1 MISKLEMGEAM
12 DDIKALIEGLLEDL
26 GARDKKKINR
36 KVNTKN
42 LKANINIDL
51 ENKSDDYYLS
61 KLRIRNANINLPD
74 QVKKESINLYLNLIK
89 VGLAGKKILSNDLYN
104 QIYLLSRDY
113 VNSFYDPN
121 FEKKT
126 QSIYENLG
134 TFLDKDTIKILRD
147 TAKDFIKNIPRA
159 NEKTI
164 AFYDLTAN
172 GKQKVFWD
180 EDGSLREKYKFDID
194 QERAIESI
202 SKRSNI
208 LWDNEDLKNLTMNLF
223 LKSLKIV
230 FDDENINTDLLVAY
244 QKPYTLSKKL
254 LDALLIISE
263 ANVRSIFVFLSEIQS
278 QGAIDLLLENGASD
292 ILNIFMDY
300 QRSALFDL
308 KDKEIS
314 GIYLKYFKE
323 NPAKLTEFTRYIE
336 SLDIDRQIGILE
348 NFSKEQN
355 FNQILNA
362 LLKSKDPSLRIIA
375 LYHIYKS
382 KVNKKAHDKIL
393 FKVIK
398 EENYE
403 FFLDLV
409 KENNIDIGLISEILD
424 LDKIKPKR
432 ISLDDKKIARSRK
445 ALRSTVETISQFVG
459 EEENIEASEPL
470 PEKEEP
476 KEKNLSEASR
486 NFLKLLIEKGSLA
499 EDEVK
504 RIAQDQGLFLN
515 IFIKQVNDELYDFVN
530 DQTIRIEDGNVLID
544 EFYLNMVEEYIRW
557 EKSTLKKQTRL

>member
-51 ENKSDDYYLS
+51 ENMSDDYYLS

-121 FEKKT
+121 FDKKT

-134 TFLDKDTIKILRD
+134 TFLDKNTIKTLKD

-254 LDALLIISE
+254 LDALLVISE
-263 ANVRSIFVFLSEIQS
+263 ANVRSIFVFLSEIQT

-292 ILNIFMDY
+292 ILDIFMDY

-323 NPAKLTEFTRYIE
+323 NPAKLTEFTRFIE
-336 SLDIDRQIGILE
+336 SLDIYRQIGILE

-362 LLKSKDPSLRIIA
+362 LLKSKDPSLRIIS

-459 EEENIEASEPL
+459 EEENIETTYDL
-470 PEKEEP
+470 PEKEEEP
-476 KEKNLSEASR
+476 NEKNLSESSR
-486 NFLKLLIEKGSLA
+486 NFLKLLIEKGPIG
-499 EDEVK
+499 EDDARK
-504 RIAQDQGLFLN
+504 IAQDQGLFLN
-515 IFIKQVNDELYDFVN
+515 VFIKQVNDELYDYIN

-544 EFYLNMVEEYIRW
+544 EFYLDMVEEYIR
-557 EKSTLKKQTRL
+557 

>member
-89 VGLAGKKILSNDLYN
+89 IGLAGKKILSNDLYN

-134 TFLDKDTIKILRD
+134 TFLDKDTIKTLKD

-254 LDALLIISE
+254 LDSLLIISE
-263 ANVRSIFVFLSEIQS
+263 GNVRSIFVFLSEIQT

-292 ILNIFMDY
+292 ILDIFMDY
-300 QRSALFDL
+300 QRAVLFDL

-323 NPAKLTEFTRYIE
+323 NSAKLTEFTRFIE
-336 SLDIDRQIGILE
+336 SLDIDRQIEILE

-362 LLKSKDPSLRIIA
+362 IVKSKDPSLRIIA

-459 EEENIEASEPL
+459 EEENIETTYDL
-470 PEKEEP
+470 PEKEEEP
-476 KEKNLSEASR
+476 KEKNLSESSR
-486 NFLKLLIEKGSLA
+486 NFLKLLIEKGPIG
-499 EDEVK
+499 EDDARK
-504 RIAQDQGLFLN
+504 IAQDQGLFLN
-515 IFIKQVNDELYDFVN
+515 IFIKQVNDELYDYIN
-530 DQTIRIEDGNVLID
+530 DQTVRLEDGNVLID
-544 EFYLNMVEEYIRW
+544 EFYLDMVEEYIR
-557 EKSTLKKQTRL
+557 

>member
-180 EDGSLREKYKFDID
+180 EDGFLREKYKFDID

-254 LDALLIISE
+254 LDSLLIISE
-263 ANVRSIFVFLSEIQS
+263 ANVRSIFVFLSEIQT

-292 ILNIFMDY
+292 ILDIFMDY
-300 QRSALFDL
+300 QRAVLFDL

-323 NPAKLTEFTRYIE
+323 NSAKLTEFTRYIE
-336 SLDIDRQIGILE
+336 SLDIDRQIEILE

-362 LLKSKDPSLRIIA
+362 IVKSKDPSLRIIA

-470 PEKEEP
+470 PEKEEEP
-476 KEKNLSEASR
+476 KEKNLSESSR

-544 EFYLNMVEEYIRW
+544 EFYLDMVEEYIR
-557 EKSTLKKQTRL
+557 

>member
-1 MISKLEMGEAM
+1 MISKLEMEEAM

-89 VGLAGKKILSNDLYN
+89 IGLAGKKILSNDLYN

-202 SKRSNI
+202 GKRSNI

-244 QKPYTLSKKL
+244 KKPYTLSKKL

-292 ILNIFMDY
+292 ILDIFMDY
-300 QRSALFDL
+300 QRAVLFDL

-323 NPAKLTEFTRYIE
+323 NSAKLTEFTRFIE
-336 SLDIDRQIGILE
+336 SLDIDRQIEILE

-393 FKVIK
+393 FKLIK

-403 FFLDLV
+403 YFLDLV

-459 EEENIEASEPL
+459 EEENIETTYDL
-470 PEKEEP
+470 PEKEE
-476 KEKNLSEASR
+476 ESSENNLSESSR
-486 NFLKLLIEKGSLA
+486 NFLELLIEKGPIG
-499 EDEVK
+499 EDDARK
-504 RIAQDQGLFLN
+504 IAQDQGLFLN
-515 IFIKQVNDELYDFVN
+515 IFIKQVNDELYDYIN

-544 EFYLNMVEEYIRW
+544 EFYLDMVEEYLR
-557 EKSTLKKQTRL
+557 

>member
-121 FEKKT
+121 FDKKT

-134 TFLDKDTIKILRD
+134 TFLDKNTIKTLKD

-180 EDGSLREKYKFDID
+180 EAGSLREKYKFDID

-263 ANVRSIFVFLSEIQS
+263 ANVRSIFVFLSEIQT

-292 ILNIFMDY
+292 ILDIFMDY
-300 QRSALFDL
+300 QRAVLFDL

-323 NPAKLTEFTRYIE
+323 NSAKLTEFTRFIE

-393 FKVIK
+393 FNLIK

-403 FFLDLV
+403 YFLDLV

-459 EEENIEASEPL
+459 EEENIETTYDL
-470 PEKEEP
+470 PEKEEEA

-486 NFLKLLIEKGSLA
+486 NFLKQLIEKGPIG
-499 EDEVK
+499 EDDARK
-504 RIAQDQGLFLN
+504 IAQDQGLFLN
-515 IFIKQVNDELYDFVN
+515 IFIKQVNDELYDYIN

-544 EFYLNMVEEYIRW
+544 EFYLDMVEEYIR
-557 EKSTLKKQTRL
+557 

>member
-89 VGLAGKKILSNDLYN
+89 IGLAGKKILSNDLYN

-134 TFLDKDTIKILRD
+134 TFLDKDTIKTLKD

-254 LDALLIISE
+254 LDSLLIISE
-263 ANVRSIFVFLSEIQS
+263 GNVRSIFVFLSEIQT

-292 ILNIFMDY
+292 ILDIFMDY
-300 QRSALFDL
+300 QRAVLFDL

-323 NPAKLTEFTRYIE
+323 NSAKLTEFTRFIE
-336 SLDIDRQIGILE
+336 SLDIDRQIEILE

-362 LLKSKDPSLRIIA
+362 IVKSKDPSLRIIA

-459 EEENIEASEPL
+459 EEENIETTYDL
-470 PEKEEP
+470 PEKEEEP
-476 KEKNLSEASR
+476 KEKNLSESSR
-486 NFLKLLIEKGSLA
+486 NFLKLLIEKGPIG
-499 EDEVK
+499 EDDARK
-504 RIAQDQGLFLN
+504 IAQDQGLFLN
-515 IFIKQVNDELYDFVN
+515 IFIKQVNDELYDYIN
-530 DQTIRIEDGNVLID
+530 DQTVRLEDGNVLID
-544 EFYLNMVEEYIRW
+544 EFYLDMVEEYIRW
-557 EKSTLKKQTRL
+557 ER

>member
-1 MISKLEMGEAM
+1 MLNFISPKSIMISKLEMGEAM

-432 ISLDDKKIARSRK
+432 ISLDDKKIAKSRK

-470 PEKEEP
+470 PKKEEEP
-476 KEKNLSEASR
+476 NENNLSEASR
-486 NFLKLLIEKGSLA
+486 NFLKLLIEKGPVG
-499 EDEVK
+499 EDDARK
-504 RIAQDQGLFLN
+504 IAQDQGLFLN
-515 IFIKQVNDELYDFVN
+515 IFIKQVNDELYDYIN

-544 EFYLNMVEEYIRW
+544 EFYLDMVEEYIR
-557 EKSTLKKQTRL
+557 

>member
-36 KVNTKN
+36 KINTKN
-42 LKANINIDL
+42 LKVNINMDL
-51 ENKSDDYYLS
+51 ENMSDDYYLS

-121 FEKKT
+121 FDKKT

-134 TFLDKDTIKILRD
+134 TFLDKNTIKTLKD

-230 FDDENINTDLLVAY
+230 FDDENINTDLLVTY

-300 QRSALFDL
+300 QRSVLFDL

-323 NPAKLTEFTRYIE
+323 NSAKLTEFTRFIE

-393 FKVIK
+393 FNLIK

-470 PEKEEP
+470 PEKEEEP
-476 KEKNLSEASR
+476 KEKNLSESSR
-486 NFLKLLIEKGSLA
+486 NFLKLLIEKGSID
-499 EDEVK
+499 EDEAK
-504 RIAQDQGLFLN
+504 KMAQDQGLFLN
-515 IFIKQVNDELYDFVN
+515 IFIKQVNDELYDYIN
-530 DQTIRIEDGNVLID
+530 DQTVRLEDGNVLID
-544 EFYLNMVEEYIRW
+544 EFYLDMVEEYIR
-557 EKSTLKKQTRL
+557 

>member
-172 GKQKVFWD
+172 GKHKVFWD

-208 LWDNEDLKNLTMNLF
+208 LWENQDLKNLTINLF

-230 FDDENINTDLLVAY
+230 FDDGNINTDLLVAY

-263 ANVRSIFVFLSEIQS
+263 ANVRSIFVFLSEIQT
-278 QGAIDLLLENGASD
+278 QGAVDLLLENDASD
-292 ILNIFMDY
+292 ILDRIMDY
-300 QRSALFDL
+300 QRSALFAL
-308 KDKEIS
+308 KDREIS

-323 NPAKLTEFTRYIE
+323 NPNKLTEFTRFIE
-336 SLDIDRQIGILE
+336 SLDIDRQIEIIE
-348 NFSKEQN
+348 TYRKEKN

-375 LYHIYKS
+375 LYYIYKS

-393 FKVIK
+393 FSLIK
-398 EENYE
+398 EENYKL
-403 FFLDLV
+403 FLDLV

-424 LDKIKPKR
+424 LDKIQPKR

-459 EEENIEASEPL
+459 EEDIIETTDDL
-470 PEKEEP
+470 PEKEEEP
-476 KEKNLSEASR
+476 NENNLSESSR
-486 NFLKLLIEKGSLA
+486 DFLKLLIEKGSID
-499 EDEVK
+499 EDEAK
-504 RIAQDQGLFLN
+504 KIAQDQGLFLN
-515 IFIKQVNDELYDFVN
+515 IFIKQVNDELYDYIN
-530 DQTIRIEDGNVLID
+530 DQTIKIEDGNVLID
-544 EFYLNMVEEYIRW
+544 EFYLDMVKEYLR
-557 EKSTLKKQTRL
+557 

>member
-1 MISKLEMGEAM
+1 MLNFISPKSIMISKLEMGEAM

-89 VGLAGKKILSNDLYN
+89 IGLAGKKILSNDLYN

-134 TFLDKDTIKILRD
+134 TFLDKDTIKTLKD

-254 LDALLIISE
+254 LDSLLIISE
-263 ANVRSIFVFLSEIQS
+263 GNVRSIFVFLSEIQT

-292 ILNIFMDY
+292 ILDIFMDY
-300 QRSALFDL
+300 QRAVLFDL

-323 NPAKLTEFTRYIE
+323 NSAKLTEFTRFIE
-336 SLDIDRQIGILE
+336 SLDIDRQIEILE

-362 LLKSKDPSLRIIA
+362 IVKSKDPSLRIIA

-459 EEENIEASEPL
+459 EEENIETTYDL
-470 PEKEEP
+470 PEKEEEP
-476 KEKNLSEASR
+476 KEKNLSESSR
-486 NFLKLLIEKGSLA
+486 NFLKLLIEKGPIG
-499 EDEVK
+499 EDDARK
-504 RIAQDQGLFLN
+504 IAQDQGLFLN
-515 IFIKQVNDELYDFVN
+515 IFIKQVNDELYDYIN
-530 DQTIRIEDGNVLID
+530 DQTVRLEDGNVLID
-544 EFYLNMVEEYIRW
+544 EFYLDMVEEYIR
-557 EKSTLKKQTRL
+557 

>member
-121 FEKKT
+121 FDKKT

-134 TFLDKDTIKILRD
+134 TFLDKNTIKTLKD

-164 AFYDLTAN
+164 AFYDLTDN

-292 ILNIFMDY
+292 ILDIFMDY
-300 QRSALFDL
+300 QRAVLFDL

-323 NPAKLTEFTRYIE
+323 NSAKLTEFTRFIE
-336 SLDIDRQIGILE
+336 SLDIDRQIEILE

-362 LLKSKDPSLRIIA
+362 IVKSKDPSLRIIA
-375 LYHIYKS
+375 LYYIYKS

-470 PEKEEP
+470 PEKEEEP

-515 IFIKQVNDELYDFVN
+515 IFIKQVNDELYDYIN

-544 EFYLNMVEEYIRW
+544 EFYLDMVEEYIR
-557 EKSTLKKQTRL
+557 

>member
-1 MISKLEMGEAM
+1 MLNFISPKSIMISKLEMGEAM

-26 GARDKKKINR
+26 GARDKKKVNR

-51 ENKSDDYYLS
+51 ENMSDDYYLS

-121 FEKKT
+121 FDKKT

-134 TFLDKDTIKILRD
+134 TFLDKNTIKTLKD

-263 ANVRSIFVFLSEIQS
+263 ANVRSIFVFLSEIQT
-278 QGAIDLLLENGASD
+278 QGAVDLLLENDASV
-292 ILNIFMDY
+292 ILDRIMDY
-300 QRSALFDL
+300 QKSVLFAL
-308 KDKEIS
+308 KDREIS

-323 NPAKLTEFTRYIE
+323 NSAKLTEFTRFIE
-336 SLDIDRQIGILE
+336 SLDIDRQIEILE

-362 LLKSKDPSLRIIA
+362 IVKSKDPSLRIIA

-470 PEKEEP
+470 PEKEEEP
-476 KEKNLSEASR
+476 KEKNLSESSR
-486 NFLKLLIEKGSLA
+486 DFLKLLIEKGSLA

-544 EFYLNMVEEYIRW
+544 EFYLDMVEEYIR
-557 EKSTLKKQTRL
+557 

>member
-89 VGLAGKKILSNDLYN
+89 VCLAGKKILSNDLYN

-134 TFLDKDTIKILRD
+134 TFLDKDTIKILRY

-263 ANVRSIFVFLSEIQS
+263 ANVRSIFVFLSEIQT

-292 ILNIFMDY
+292 ILDIFMDY
-300 QRSALFDL
+300 QRAVLFDL

-323 NPAKLTEFTRYIE
+323 NPAKLTEFTRFIE
-336 SLDIDRQIGILE
+336 SLDIDRQIEILE
-348 NFSKEQN
+348 NFSKDQN

-362 LLKSKDPSLRIIA
+362 IVKSKDPSLRIIA

-432 ISLDDKKIARSRK
+432 ISLDDKKIAKSRK

-470 PEKEEP
+470 PKKEEEP
-476 KEKNLSEASR
+476 NENNLSEASR
-486 NFLKLLIEKGSLA
+486 NFLKLLIEKGPVG
-499 EDEVK
+499 EDDARK
-504 RIAQDQGLFLN
+504 IAQDQGLFLN
-515 IFIKQVNDELYDFVN
+515 IFIKQVNDELYDYIN

-544 EFYLNMVEEYIRW
+544 EFYLDMVEEYIR
-557 EKSTLKKQTRL
+557 

>member
-544 EFYLNMVEEYIRW
+544 EFYLNMVEEYIR
-557 EKSTLKKQTRL
+557 

>member
-26 GARDKKKINR
+26 AGRDKKKVNR
-36 KVNTKN
+36 KINTKN
-42 LKANINIDL
+42 LKANINMDL
-51 ENKSDDYYLS
+51 ENMSDDYYLS

-121 FEKKT
+121 FYKKT

-134 TFLDKDTIKILRD
+134 TFLDKATIKTLKD

-223 LKSLKIV
+223 LKSLKLV

-254 LDALLIISE
+254 LDGLLIISE
-263 ANVRSIFVFLSEIQS
+263 ANVRSIFVFLSEIQT

-292 ILNIFMDY
+292 ILEIFMDY
-300 QRSALFDL
+300 QRAVLFDL

-323 NPAKLTEFTRYIE
+323 NSAKLTEFTRFIE
-336 SLDIDRQIGILE
+336 SLDIDRQIEILE

-355 FNQILNA
+355 FNQIVNA
-362 LLKSKDPSLRIIA
+362 IVKSKDPSLRIIA

-432 ISLDDKKIARSRK
+432 ISLDDKKIASSRK

-459 EEENIEASEPL
+459 EEENIETTYDL
-470 PEKEEP
+470 PEKEEEP
-476 KEKNLSEASR
+476 NENNLSEASR
-486 NFLKLLIEKGSLA
+486 NFLKLLIEKGPVG
-499 EDEVK
+499 EDDARK
-504 RIAQDQGLFLN
+504 IAQDQGLFLN
-515 IFIKQVNDELYDFVN
+515 IFIKQVNDELYDYIN

-544 EFYLNMVEEYIRW
+544 EFYLDMVEEYIR
-557 EKSTLKKQTRL
+557 

>member
-89 VGLAGKKILSNDLYN
+89 IGLAGKKILSNDLYN

-121 FEKKT
+121 FDKKT
-126 QSIYENLG
+126 QYIYENLG
-134 TFLDKDTIKILRD
+134 TFLDKDTIKTLKD

-230 FDDENINTDLLVAY
+230 FDDENINTDLLVTY

-300 QRSALFDL
+300 QRSVLFDL

-323 NPAKLTEFTRYIE
+323 NSAKLTEFTRFIE

-393 FKVIK
+393 FNLIK

-403 FFLDLV
+403 YFLDLV

-459 EEENIEASEPL
+459 EEENIETTYDL
-470 PEKEEP
+470 PEKEE
-476 KEKNLSEASR
+476 ESSENNLSESSR
-486 NFLKLLIEKGSLA
+486 NFLELLIEKGPIG
-499 EDEVK
+499 EDDARK
-504 RIAQDQGLFLN
+504 IAQDQGLFLN
-515 IFIKQVNDELYDFVN
+515 IFIKQVNDELYDYIN

-544 EFYLNMVEEYIRW
+544 EFYLDMVEEYLR
-557 EKSTLKKQTRL
+557 

>member
-26 GARDKKKINR
+26 GARDKKKVNR

-51 ENKSDDYYLS
+51 ENMSDDYYLS

-121 FEKKT
+121 FDKKT

-134 TFLDKDTIKILRD
+134 TFLDKNTIKTLKD

-292 ILNIFMDY
+292 ILDIFMDY
-300 QRSALFDL
+300 QRAVLFDL

-323 NPAKLTEFTRYIE
+323 NPAKLTEFTRFIE
-336 SLDIDRQIGILE
+336 SLDIDRQIEILE
-348 NFSKEQN
+348 NFSKDQN

-375 LYHIYKS
+375 LYYIYKS

-432 ISLDDKKIARSRK
+432 INLDDKKIARSRK

-476 KEKNLSEASR
+476 KEKNLSESSR

-515 IFIKQVNDELYDFVN
+515 IFIKQVNDELYDYIN

-544 EFYLNMVEEYIRW
+544 EFYLDMVEEYLRW

>member
-36 KVNTKN
+36 KINTKK

-89 VGLAGKKILSNDLYN
+89 IGLAGKKILSNDLYN

-121 FEKKT
+121 FDKKT

-134 TFLDKDTIKILRD
+134 TFLDKNTIKTLKD

-208 LWDNEDLKNLTMNLF
+208 LWDNEDLKNFTMNLF

-230 FDDENINTDLLVAY
+230 FDDENINTDLLVTY

-263 ANVRSIFVFLSEIQS
+263 ANVRSIFVFLSEIQT

-292 ILNIFMDY
+292 ILDIFMDY

-314 GIYLKYFKE
+314 GICLKYFKE
-323 NPAKLTEFTRYIE
+323 NPAKLTEFTRFIE

-393 FKVIK
+393 FKLIK

-409 KENNIDIGLISEILD
+409 KENNIDIGLISDILD

-515 IFIKQVNDELYDFVN
+515 IFIKQVNDELYDYIN

-544 EFYLNMVEEYIRW
+544 EFYLDMVEEYIR
-557 EKSTLKKQTRL
+557 

>member
-36 KVNTKN
+36 KINTKN
-42 LKANINIDL
+42 LKAHINIDL

-89 VGLAGKKILSNDLYN
+89 IGLAGKKILSNDLYN

-126 QSIYENLG
+126 QAIYENLG
-134 TFLDKDTIKILRD
+134 TFLDRDTIKTLRD
-147 TAKDFIKNIPRA
+147 TAKDFLKNIPRA

-164 AFYDLTAN
+164 AYYDLTAN

-180 EDGSLREKYKFDID
+180 EDGSLREKYKFDLD

-254 LDALLIISE
+254 LDSLLIISE

-292 ILNIFMDY
+292 ILEIFMDY
-300 QRSALFDL
+300 QRAVLFDL

-323 NPAKLTEFTRYIE
+323 NSAKLTEFTRFIE
-336 SLDIDRQIGILE
+336 SLDIDRQIEILE

-362 LLKSKDPSLRIIA
+362 IVKSKDPSLRIIA

-409 KENNIDIGLISEILD
+409 KENNIDIGLISKILD

-476 KEKNLSEASR
+476 KEKNLSESSR
-486 NFLKLLIEKGSLA
+486 DFLKLLIEKGSID
-499 EDEVK
+499 EDEAK
-504 RIAQDQGLFLN
+504 KIAQDQGLFLN
-515 IFIKQVNDELYDFVN
+515 IFIKQVNDELYDYIN
-530 DQTIRIEDGNVLID
+530 DQTIKIEDGNVLID
-544 EFYLNMVEEYIRW
+544 EFYLDMVKEYLR
-557 EKSTLKKQTRL
+557 

>member
-26 GARDKKKINR
+26 GARDKKKVNR

-51 ENKSDDYYLS
+51 ENMSDDYYLS

-121 FEKKT
+121 FDKKT

-134 TFLDKDTIKILRD
+134 TFLDKNTIKTLKD

-292 ILNIFMDY
+292 ILDIFMDY
-300 QRSALFDL
+300 QRAVLFDL

-323 NPAKLTEFTRYIE
+323 NPAKLTEFTRFIE

-393 FKVIK
+393 FNLIK

-470 PEKEEP
+470 PEKEEEP
-476 KEKNLSEASR
+476 KEKNLSESSR
-486 NFLKLLIEKGSLA
+486 NFLKLLIEKGSID
-499 EDEVK
+499 EDEAK
-504 RIAQDQGLFLN
+504 KMAQDQGLFLN
-515 IFIKQVNDELYDFVN
+515 IFIKQVNDELYDYIN
-530 DQTIRIEDGNVLID
+530 DQTVRLEDGNVLID
-544 EFYLNMVEEYIRW
+544 EFYLDMVEEYIR
-557 EKSTLKKQTRL
+557 

>member
-432 ISLDDKKIARSRK
+432 ISLDDKKIAKSRK

-470 PEKEEP
+470 PKKEEEP
-476 KEKNLSEASR
+476 NENNLSEASR
-486 NFLKLLIEKGSLA
+486 NFLKLLIEKGPVG
-499 EDEVK
+499 EDDARK
-504 RIAQDQGLFLN
+504 IAQDQGLFLN
-515 IFIKQVNDELYDFVN
+515 IFIKQVNDELYDYIN

-544 EFYLNMVEEYIRW
+544 EFYLDMVEEYIR
-557 EKSTLKKQTRL
+557 

>member
-244 QKPYTLSKKL
+244 QKP
-254 LDALLIISE
+254 
-263 ANVRSIFVFLSEIQS
+263 
-278 QGAIDLLLENGASD
+278 
-292 ILNIFMDY
+292 
-300 QRSALFDL
+300 
-308 KDKEIS
+308 
-314 GIYLKYFKE
+314 
-323 NPAKLTEFTRYIE
+323 
-336 SLDIDRQIGILE
+336 
-348 NFSKEQN
+348 
-355 FNQILNA
+355 
-362 LLKSKDPSLRIIA
+362 
-375 LYHIYKS
+375 
-382 KVNKKAHDKIL
+382 
-393 FKVIK
+393 
-398 EENYE
+398 
-403 FFLDLV
+403 
-409 KENNIDIGLISEILD
+409 
-424 LDKIKPKR
+424 
-432 ISLDDKKIARSRK
+432 
-445 ALRSTVETISQFVG
+445 
-459 EEENIEASEPL
+459 
-470 PEKEEP
+470 
-476 KEKNLSEASR
+476 
-486 NFLKLLIEKGSLA
+486 
-499 EDEVK
+499 
-504 RIAQDQGLFLN
+504 
-515 IFIKQVNDELYDFVN
+515 
-530 DQTIRIEDGNVLID
+530 
-544 EFYLNMVEEYIRW
+544 
-557 EKSTLKKQTRL
+557 